1 MENIANKIKELVKKA
16 EAELGLDL
24 AGAFDQFFA
33 DIADGQNGKWDD
45 GERDEDEG
53 DALFGVGGVGD
64 ETDAAQEARGALDD
78 LVGDGG
84 ECNLELVG
92 VGETPRKQIAGRIFL
107 KKRERQNLELPEEIE
122 TDGFED
128 ARAYELNEIRIEIG
142 RDATD
147 DEHGGNP

>member
-1 MENIANKIKELVKKA
+1 M
-16 EAELGLDL
+16 
-24 AGAFDQFFA
+24 
-33 DIADGQNGKWDD
+33 
-45 GERDEDEG
+45 
-53 DALFGVGGVGD
+53 
-64 ETDAAQEARGALDD
+64 
-78 LVGDGG
+78 
-84 ECNLELVG
+84 ELVG